1 MANQFRVSS
10 RAASTA
16 LDVLP
21 LASVGA
27 SVEVKEH
34 VEWMARQARK
44 AGYEVDPDDIRVV
57 EAVKPVLAELEK
69 GVAPGK
75 ARRAELR
82 FKSAKGER
90 IECLP
95 GSLTGRLIYTHPKQ
109 TNTTVHMP
117 PNDDI
122 HMQQSFVKDG
132 ETLNAHT
139 YLPGDSIFGEKAKD
153 IQL

>member
-75 ARRAELR
+75 VDSEVGFENSSQKKKKRMEM
-82 FKSAKGER
+82 K
-90 IECLP
+90 
-95 GSLTGRLIYTHPKQ
+95 
-109 TNTTVHMP
+109 
-117 PNDDI
+117 DDI
-122 HMQQSFVKDG
+122 F
-132 ETLNAHT
+132 
-139 YLPGDSIFGEKAKD
+139 I
-153 IQL
+153 

>member
-75 ARRAELR
+75 VDSEVGFENSSQEKKEDGNEGRYFYLR
-82 FKSAKGER
+82 FAAPSSVVCELVQLFILMLEPSDLLFETHYFSR
-90 IECLP
+90 QRFN
-95 GSLTGRLIYTHPKQ
+95 LTGSSK
-109 TNTTVHMP
+109 
-117 PNDDI
+117 
-122 HMQQSFVKDG
+122 
-132 ETLNAHT
+132 
-139 YLPGDSIFGEKAKD
+139 
-153 IQL
+153 

>member
-27 SVEVKEH
+27 SVEVKKH

-75 ARRAELR
+75 VDSEVGFENSSQKKKEDGNEGRYFYLKLAAP
-82 FKSAKGER
+82 SS
-90 IECLP
+90 
-95 GSLTGRLIYTHPKQ
+95 GSSPQRGK
-109 TNTTVHMP
+109 
-117 PNDDI
+117 
-122 HMQQSFVKDG
+122 
-132 ETLNAHT
+132 
-139 YLPGDSIFGEKAKD
+139 
-153 IQL
+153 